1 MDVEDVLNINDEALK
16 TASVVQCIAMVV
28 QLSTDYQVASNSM
41 ECPMRGDPTELQAIK
56 DRQKE
61 LYQRF
66 IESQKKITTTKRKRK
81 REEQQAAVA
90 AQPTAAGIG
99 EGAQEDSPNAH
110 IATPATQPAKPP
122 AGADVEWLMTQEQ
135 DPALCAKARKTACF
149 LKKPKGLSSAATKKS
164 KRRTLRPEEHVSTT

>member
-16 TASVVQCIAMVV
+16 TASVVQCIAMLA

-61 LYQRF
+61 LDQRF
-66 IESQKKITTTKRKRK
+66 IELQKKITTTKRKRK

-122 AGADVEWLMTQEQ
+122 AGADVEWMTQEQ

-149 LKKPKGLSSAATKKS
+149 LKKPKGISSAATKKS

>member
-16 TASVVQCIAMVV
+16 TASVVQCIAMLA

-61 LYQRF
+61 LDQRF
-66 IESQKKITTTKRKRK
+66 IELQKKITTTKRKRK

-99 EGAQEDSPNAH
+99 APHEDGEAQ
-110 IATPATQPAKPP
+110 
-122 AGADVEWLMTQEQ
+122 
-135 DPALCAKARKTACF
+135 
-149 LKKPKGLSSAATKKS
+149 S
-164 KRRTLRPEEHVSTT
+164 KRDEVCRQGCQEAQYGDAHHEQHQGGRGSTPVHSGSRIDCRDERDDNCRAG